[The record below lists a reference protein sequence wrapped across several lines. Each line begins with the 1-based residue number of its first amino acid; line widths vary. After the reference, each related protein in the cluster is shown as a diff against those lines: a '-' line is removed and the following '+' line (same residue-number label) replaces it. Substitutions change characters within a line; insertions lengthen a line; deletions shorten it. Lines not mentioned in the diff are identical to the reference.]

1 MANSVKPGPHGSHHH
16 HRTIRGIP
24 LAATLLAAHLGA
36 AAASFDCAKSGTPVE
51 HMICA
56 DPGVSTLDQHLAD
69 VYKAASARDPHVK
82 ETQRDWLVDTRD
94 KCGTTACLSAAYGA
108 RLQTL
113 KKDGPVCAVSTA
125 QLVGDW
131 INVDEN
137 TESFEEAQFTRDKS
151 QQGFVSFVHHAP
163 FVTGTWTVKDCKVHI
178 AGTGDRTDYDFAVVG
193 LAKGR
198 LSLKDESDGSAL
210 VLKKAK

>member
-1 MANSVKPGPHGSHHH
+1 MI
-16 HRTIRGIP
+16 IRGIP

-36 AAASFDCAKSGTPVE
+36 AAASFDCAKAGTPVE

-56 DPGVSTLDQHLAD
+56 DPGVSTLDQRLAD
-69 VYKAASARDPHVK
+69 AYRAASARDPHVK
-82 ETQRDWLVDTRD
+82 ETQRDWLVGTRN
-94 KCGTTACLSAAYGA
+94 KCGTTACLSEAYGA
-108 RLQTL
+108 RLEAL
-113 KKDGPVCAVSTA
+113 KKDGPACAVSTTH
-125 QLVGDW
+125 LVGNW

-137 TESFEEAQFTRDKS
+137 TESFEEAQFTSDKS

-163 FVTGTWTVKDCKVHI
+163 FVTGTWTLKDCKVHI